1 MDIDKKKLRADRRVL
16 ADRIRAIKMV
26 LRQRWTQPMAETQ
39 RILHACKREA
49 TELSI
54 LWAHARGRRH
64 LPDAERCREV
74 ALRRMGE
81 YVREEAA

>member
-16 ADRIRAIKMV
+16 ADRIRAIKMA
-26 LRQRWTQPMAETQ
+26 LRQRWTQPMAEAQ
-39 RILHACKREA
+39 RMLHACKREA

-54 LWAHARGRRH
+54 LWAHVRGRQH